1 MTNFA
6 FITAQTEQMSTGEAI
21 TSLVI
26 SLIVSIPAIIALWKV
41 YTKAGEPGWKILIPI
56 YDLYTLCKIADGNG
70 WKFLL
75 FLIPFVNIVCA
86 IILNIRLAKS
96 FGKGVGFGIGSRLRF
111 CTVYRTQRQRESIRN
126 PCDFAASWTL

>member
-75 FLIPFVNIVCA
+75 FLIPFVNIVYA

-96 FGKGVGFGIGSRLRF
+96 FGKGVGFGIGRIFLEYIFIMILGFGSAQYIGPRGN
-111 CTVYRTQRQRESIRN
+111 VK
-126 PCDFAASWTL
+126 A

>member
-26 SLIVSIPAIIALWKV
+26 GLLISIPALIATWEV
-41 YTKAGEPGWKILIPI
+41 FTKAGEAGWKMLIPI
-56 YDLYTLCKIADGNG
+56 YDIYILCKIADGNG

-75 FLIPFVNIVCA
+75 LCIPFVNIVYA

-96 FGKGVGFGIGSRLRF
+96 FGKGVGFGLGLLFLDYIFIMILGYGSAQYIGPRG
-111 CTVYRTQRQRESIRN
+111 N
-126 PCDFAASWTL
+126 AKA

>member
-75 FLIPFVNIVCA
+75 FLIPFVNIVYA

-96 FGKGVGFGIGSRLRF
+96 FGKGVGFGIGLIFLEYIFIMILGFGSAQYIGPRGN
-111 CTVYRTQRQRESIRN
+111 VK
-126 PCDFAASWTL
+126 A

>member
-75 FLIPFVNIVCA
+75 FLIPFVNIVYA

-96 FGKGVGFGIGSRLRF
+96 FGKGVGFGIGLLFLEYIFIMILGFGSAQYIGPRG
-111 CTVYRTQRQRESIRN
+111 N
-126 PCDFAASWTL
+126 AKA